1 MLEIPAC
8 KLLKI
13 LYETQVSPGCGG
25 KVLTLLKKRTGK
37 LEKMDCL
44 FPTQVLTRLRK
55 GAERFQHESILW
67 SNRSVGWKVNSIQR
81 GLHLPHRQMP

>member
-25 KVLTLLKKRTGK
+25 KVLFYTPLCYCYGIGVDSDQNKTATTAATRMLVTSVITVPIKK
-37 LEKMDCL
+37 
-44 FPTQVLTRLRK
+44 PRK
-55 GAERFQHESILW
+55 
-67 SNRSVGWKVNSIQR
+67 
-81 GLHLPHRQMP
+81 